1 MNYWVNSNTGDFIR
15 ENNGV
20 YDLVLISRFVEID
33 GKKEYL
39 PGEVVRINEVQFKV
53 IKGFVPIKA
62 KKLTTKRNKNI
73 YRPTIKGGVKG
84 ESKRVEIP
92 TLAEI
97 REQIINE
104 LLK

>member
-1 MNYWVNSNTGDFIR
+1 MNYWINSNTGDFIR

-20 YDLVLISRFVEID
+20 YELVLISRFVEIE

-39 PGEVVRINEVQFKV
+39 PGEVVKINEVQFKA
-53 IKGFVPIKA
+53 IKGFLPIKA
-62 KKLTTKRNKNI
+62 KKLANRNKNI

-92 TLAEI
+92 TLVEI